1 MPAVFRPPPHSRT
14 PQLHASAEKF
24 FRATWE
30 LAPQDAAELGL
41 RAYRGRL
48 GPNTP
53 GSHRRRIRLIEQT
66 LPQIEALPPGSGDD
80 WTDRRA
86 FLAYLRTGLFFHRDQ
101 PRWELDPQTH
111 SGTAVN
117 AVFHLLVRH
126 AEDLRAV
133 APDILS
139 LLAEIPRFLDEGHAC
154 LRRPVPLW
162 TKLAVRSS
170 THAATFLEQTAAQ
183 IVPLVRSPA
192 RAKRLFAEAVEAF
205 RTYARRLEKIP
216 TGPANGF
223 AVGRANF
230 EFLLRE
236 RMGTDAAAAELLAEG
251 RRLVDSVSDE
261 LTREARK
268 FGRRPAHE
276 TIERLRDEWQPSAG
290 DLLTEYR
297 NVTAQI
303 KKHLGSA
310 GLVGLPRGEKLKVI
324 PVPDFLREQFPTAA
338 YSAPGPF
345 DPDQTGI
352 FWVNDLSKH
361 ARNETGR
368 RAEVAQHFGLE
379 LTCAHEAY
387 PGHHLQFIVQNR
399 HPSRLRRMFSHA
411 IFYEGWTL
419 WCEQLCIDKKIY
431 RAPHARLIQLHDALW
446 RAHRILVDIG
456 LHTGGMSHAEATRHM
471 MENIGFTKARAAAD
485 VNWYTAAPTVPMSYL
500 LGRQRVMALRAAHRG
515 SLRQFNDWLLS
526 HGAVPFDWFTRS
538 GALGAPVPRTI
549 NQLAAKQF
557 KYV

>member
-1 MPAVFRPPPHSRT
+1 MPAVFRPPPRSRA
-14 PQLHASAEKF
+14 PQLHAAAEKF
-24 FRATWE
+24 FRAAWE
-30 LAPQDAAELGL
+30 LSPQDAAELGL

-48 GPNTP
+48 GPNDP
-53 GSHRRRIRLIEQT
+53 ASHRRRIRLLEET
-66 LPQIEALPPGSGDD
+66 LPAVEALPPGEGDD

-86 FLAYLRTGLFFHRDQ
+86 FLAYLRTALFFQRDH
-101 PRWELDPQTH
+101 PRWQLDPQSP

-126 AEDLRAV
+126 ADNLRPV
-133 APDILS
+133 TPDILA
-139 LLAEIPRFLDEGHAC
+139 LLSDIPRFLDEGRAG

-170 THAATFLEQTAAQ
+170 TQAAAFLEQTAGQ
-183 IVPLVRSPA
+183 IVPLAKSPA
-192 RAKRLFAEAVEAF
+192 RAARLFAEAAAAF

-216 TGPANGF
+216 TGPADGF

-236 RMGTDAAAAELLAEG
+236 RMGTDASAAELLAEG
-251 RRLVDSVSDE
+251 RRLVASVSAE
-261 LTREARK
+261 LNREAAK

-276 TIERLRDEWQPSAG
+276 ILERLRNEWQPSAG
-290 DLLTEYR
+290 DLLSEYR

-303 KKHLGSA
+303 KKQLAAA
-310 GLVGLPRGEKLKVI
+310 GLVSLPRGEKLKVI
-324 PVPDFLREQFPTAA
+324 PVPGFLREQFPTAA
-338 YSAPGPF
+338 YGAPGPF
-345 DPDQTGI
+345 DRDQTGL
-352 FWVNDLSKH
+352 FWVNDLSQH
-361 ARNETGR
+361 AKNETDR
-368 RAEVAQHFGLE
+368 RAEIAQHFGLE

-419 WCEQLCIDKKIY
+419 WCEQLCIERKIY

-456 LHTGGMSHAEATRHM
+456 LHTGGLSHAAATEHLVKHV
-471 MENIGFTKARAAAD
+471 GFTKARAAAD
-485 VNWYTAAPTVPMSYL
+485 VNWYTATPTVPMSYL
-500 LGRQRVMALRAAHRG
+500 LGREKVKALHAAHRG
-515 SLRQFNDWLLS
+515 SLREFNDRLLS
-526 HGAVPFDWFTRS
+526 HGSVPFSWFRS
-538 GALGAPVPRTI
+538 SRL
-549 NQLAAKQF
+549 
-557 KYV
+557 

>member
-1 MPAVFRPPPHSRT
+1 MPAVFRPPPRSRA
-14 PQLHASAEKF
+14 PQLHAAAEKF
-24 FRATWE
+24 FRAAWE
-30 LAPQDAAELGL
+30 IFPQDAAELGL

-48 GPNTP
+48 GPNDADA
-53 GSHRRRIRLIEQT
+53 HRRYIALLERT
-66 LPQIEALPPGSGDD
+66 LPMIETLPPGDGDD

-86 FLAYLRTGLFFHRDQ
+86 FLAYLRTALFFHRDH
-101 PRWELDPQTH
+101 PRWRLDPQTH

-126 AEDLRAV
+126 ADNLRAV
-133 APDILS
+133 TPDILA
-139 LLAEIPRFLDEGHAC
+139 LLQDIPRFLDEGRAG

-170 THAATFLEQTAAQ
+170 THAATFLEQAAAQ
-183 IVPLVRSPA
+183 IVPLAKSPA
-192 RAKRLFAEAVEAF
+192 RARRLFAGAADAF
-205 RTYARRLEKIP
+205 RAYARHLEKIP
-216 TGPANGF
+216 TGPADSF

-236 RMGTDAAAAELLAEG
+236 RMGTDASADELLAEG
-251 RRLVDSVSDE
+251 RRLVASVSRE
-261 LTREARK
+261 LQREAAK

-276 TIERLRDEWQPSAG
+276 ILERLRAAWQPSAG
-290 DLLTEYR
+290 DLLSEYR
-297 NVTAQI
+297 RVTTDI
-303 KKHLGSA
+303 KTRLA
-310 GLVGLPRGEKLKVI
+310 ADNLVTLPRGEKLKVI

-345 DPDQTGI
+345 DADQTGI
-352 FWVNDLSKH
+352 FWVNDLSQH
-361 ARNETGR
+361 AKNDADR
-368 RAEVAQHFGLE
+368 RAEIAQHFGLE

-419 WCEQLCIDKKIY
+419 WCEKLCIDKKIY

-456 LHTGGMSHAEATRHM
+456 LHTGGMTHAAATRHL
-471 MENIGFTKARAAAD
+471 MEHVGFTRARAAAD

-500 LGRQRVMALRAAHRG
+500 LGRQKVIALHAAHRG
-515 SLRQFNDWLLS
+515 PLRQFNDRLLA
-526 HGAVPFDWFTRS
+526 HGAVPFSWFRD
-538 GALGAPVPRTI
+538 
-549 NQLAAKQF
+549 
-557 KYV
+557 

>member
-1 MPAVFRPPPHSRT
+1 MPAVFRPPPHSRA
-14 PQLHASAEKF
+14 PQLHAAAEKF
-24 FRATWE
+24 FRAAWE

-41 RAYRGRL
+41 REYRGKL
-48 GPNTP
+48 GPNDP
-53 GSHRRRIRLIEQT
+53 DSHQRRIRLFEQT
-66 LPQIEALPPGSGDD
+66 LPLIEALPPGEGDD

-86 FLAYLRTGLFFHRDQ
+86 FLAYLRTGLFFQREH
-101 PRWELDPQTH
+101 PRWQLDPQTH

-126 AEDLRAV
+126 ADNLRA
-133 APDILS
+133 ATPDILS
-139 LLAEIPRFLDEGHAC
+139 LLAGIPRFLEEGRAC

-170 THAATFLEQTAAQ
+170 THAATFLEQAAAQ
-183 IVPLVRSPA
+183 IVPLAKSPA
-192 RAKRLFAEAVEAF
+192 RAGKLFAEAAAAF
-205 RTYARRLEKIP
+205 RTYARHLQKVA

-236 RMGTDAAAAELLAEG
+236 RMGTDASAAELLAEG
-251 RRLVDSVSDE
+251 HRLVASVSAE
-261 LTREARK
+261 LKCEAAK

-276 TIERLRDEWQPSAG
+276 ILERLRNEWTPSAG
-290 DLLTEYR
+290 DLLAEYR
-297 NVTAQI
+297 AVTGRI
-303 KKHLGSA
+303 KKHLATA
-310 GLVGLPRGEKLKVI
+310 GLVSLPRGEKLKVI

-345 DPDQTGI
+345 DADQTGI
-352 FWVNDLSKH
+352 FWVNDLSRH
-361 ARNETGR
+361 AKDQTQR
-368 RAEVAQHFGLE
+368 RAEIAQHFGLE

-419 WCEQLCIDKKIY
+419 WCEKLCIDKKIY

-446 RAHRILVDIG
+446 RAHRILIDIG
-456 LHTGGMSHAEATRHM
+456 LHTGGMSHAAATKHLM
-471 MENIGFTKARAAAD
+471 DNVGFTKSRAAAD

-500 LGRQRVMALRAAHRG
+500 LGREKVIALHAAHRG
-515 SLRQFNDWLLS
+515 PLRQFNDRLIS
-526 HGAVPFDWFTRS
+526 HGAVPFAWFS
-538 GALGAPVPRTI
+538 SPR
-549 NQLAAKQF
+549 L
-557 KYV
+557 

>member
-1 MPAVFRPPPHSRT
+1 MPAVFRPPPRSRA
-14 PQLHASAEKF
+14 PQLHAAAEKF
-24 FRATWE
+24 FRAAWE

-41 RAYRGRL
+41 REYRGRL
-48 GPNTP
+48 GPNNPAT
-53 GSHRRRIRLIEQT
+53 HRCRIRLLEAT
-66 LPQIEALPPGSGDD
+66 LPAVEALPPGEGDD

-86 FLAYLRTGLFFHRDQ
+86 FLAYLRTALFFQRDH
-101 PRWELDPQTH
+101 PRWQLDPQTH

-126 AEDLRAV
+126 ADNLRPV
-133 APDILS
+133 TPDILS
-139 LLAEIPRFLDEGHAC
+139 LLADIPRFLDEGCAS

-162 TKLAVRSS
+162 TKLAVRSGR
-170 THAATFLEQTAAQ
+170 HAATFLEQASGQ
-183 IVPLVRSPA
+183 VVPLAKSPDRA
-192 RAKRLFAEAVEAF
+192 RRLFARAADAF
-205 RTYARRLEKIP
+205 RAYARSLEKIP

-236 RMGTDAAAAELLAEG
+236 RMGTDASAAELLAEG
-251 RRLVDSVSDE
+251 RRLVDTVSNE
-261 LTREARK
+261 LRREAAK

-276 TIERLRDEWQPSAG
+276 ILERLRSEWQPSAG
-290 DLLTEYR
+290 DLLAEYR
-297 NVTAQI
+297 AVTGRI
-303 KKHLGSA
+303 KKHLATA
-310 GLVGLPRGEKLKVI
+310 GLVSLPRGEKLKVI

-338 YSAPGPF
+338 YGAPGPF
-345 DPDQTGI
+345 DHDQTGL
-352 FWVNDLSKH
+352 FWVNDLSRH
-361 ARNETGR
+361 AKTDPDR
-368 RAEVAQHFGLE
+368 RAEIAQHFGLE

-419 WCEQLCIDKKIY
+419 WCEQLCIDRKIY

-456 LHTGGMSHAEATRHM
+456 LHTGSLSHAAATRHL
-471 MENIGFTKARAAAD
+471 MEHVGFTKARAAAD

-500 LGRQRVMALRAAHRG
+500 LGREKVKSLHAVHRG
-515 SLRQFNDWLLS
+515 SLRQFNDRLLA
-526 HGAVPFDWFTRS
+526 HGAVPFNWFGPSR
-538 GALGAPVPRTI
+538 P
-549 NQLAAKQF
+549 
-557 KYV
+557 

>member
-1 MPAVFRPPPHSRT
+1 MPAVFRPPPRSRA
-14 PQLHASAEKF
+14 PQLHAAAEKF
-24 FRATWE
+24 FRAAWE
-30 LAPQDAAELGL
+30 SAPQDAAELGL
-41 RAYRGRL
+41 REYRGRL
-48 GPNTP
+48 GPNDP
-53 GSHRRRIRLIEQT
+53 AAHRRRVRLLEQT
-66 LPQIEALPPGSGDD
+66 LPRIEALPPGEGDD

-86 FLAYLRTGLFFHRDQ
+86 FLAYLRTALFFQREH
-101 PRWELDPQTH
+101 PRWQIDPQTH

-126 AEDLRAV
+126 ADNLRDV
-133 APDILS
+133 TPDILS
-139 LLAEIPRFLDEGHAC
+139 LLADIPRFLDEGRAG
-154 LRRPVPLW
+154 LRLPVPLW

-170 THAATFLEQTAAQ
+170 RHAATFLEQAAAQ
-183 IVPLVRSPA
+183 IVPLAKSPA
-192 RAKRLFAEAVEAF
+192 RARRLFAEAAAAF
-205 RTYARRLEKIP
+205 RTYARRVEKIP

-236 RMGTDAAAAELLAEG
+236 RLGTDASAAELLAEG
-251 RRLVDSVSDE
+251 HRLVDKVSTE
-261 LTREARK
+261 LKREAAK

-276 TIERLRDEWQPSAG
+276 ILERLRDEWQPSAG
-290 DLLTEYR
+290 DLLAEYR

-303 KKHLGSA
+303 KKQLATA
-310 GLVGLPRGEKLKVI
+310 GLVSLPRGEKLKVI

-338 YSAPGPF
+338 YGAPGPF
-345 DPDQTGI
+345 DPDQTGL
-352 FWVNDLSKH
+352 FWVNDLSRH
-361 ARNETGR
+361 AKNEAER
-368 RAEVAQHFGLE
+368 RAEIAQHFGLE

-419 WCEQLCIDKKIY
+419 WCEQLCIERKIY

-456 LHTGGMSHAEATRHM
+456 LHTGGLSHAGATAHLV
-471 MENIGFTKARAAAD
+471 EHVGFTKARAAAD

-500 LGRQRVMALRAAHRG
+500 LGREKVKALHVAHRG
-515 SLRQFNDWLLS
+515 SLRGFNDWLLS
-526 HGAVPFDWFTRS
+526 HGAVPFAW
-538 GALGAPVPRTI
+538 
-549 NQLAAKQF
+549 LASRHL
-557 KYV
+557 